1 MLLTGTIFTSWDKGQ
16 ALEGRRPAGEGQ
28 GQEGRWTAGEG
39 QAQEGCRPA
48 DEGQVQE
55 GQVQEGQVEE
65 GQVHVASQNITF
77 GGLGCGQQLGH
88 CDGEDVDQTTS
99 CRHLQ
104 RRKHDTTADVR
115 ITPQSR
121 TQEDARIQFPGC
133 ETTRALLSSTITHT

>member
-1 MLLTGTIFTSWDKGQ
+1 MGQEQVGQ
-16 ALEGRRPAGEGQ
+16 AHVGQVQEGQ
-28 GQEGRWTAGEG
+28 VHVGQV
-39 QAQEGCRPA
+39 Q
-48 DEGQVQE
+48 EGQVQE

-65 GQVHVASQNITF
+65 GQVHVACQNITS
-77 GGLGCGQQLGH
+77 GGLGCGQQLGR